1 MPKFTRKRGGAHSLP
16 AHKSRTRSRKV
27 LHGRNRPGSRA
38 AATLASH
45 GIGVG
50 EYFPPSNSSNG
61 KKPRK
66 SRKVKTMNITEAP
79 NRRISSRRLAVL
91 QKAAAKTAAVANAEA
106 KKEAAAKAKMEKK
119 QAEAAEAAEE
129 LEMEALRINELSRKL
144 KTHPIIAPSSLTHPI
159 EHAKHVKN
167 FGNTVTELGNMKRSR
182 AKKTRASASR
192 STAPNLGKLTL
203 GSKLPTINEN

>member
-45 GIGVG
+45 GIGIG
-50 EYFPPSNSSNG
+50 EYFPSSNV
-61 KKPRK
+61 KKSRK

-91 QKAAAKTAAVANAEA
+91 QKTAAKTAAVANAAA